1 MNAEKFFRIACLSDT
16 HGKHE
21 KVEFSGEIHLLLFAG
36 DYSAPGKEHDEGYAK
51 NFLKWLE
58 STPAQYVVG
67 IGGNHD
73 FTSDYLEEL
82 SLQSDKVAWCD
93 KAVSEIGGKWTK
105 WIEQPNS
112 LCPVD
117 EIFASPISVANS
129 KSSWANQIPR
139 ASRAMGELVENISPS
154 HRIILTHGPAYG
166 SLDVN
171 VASMHLGCELLA
183 QRLEFIKGVS
193 PVSRLHVFGHIHEDR
208 GVKEGEYLTS
218 VNCAVGAMRN
228 PRPIVLIVDSSL
240 KVLDIEV

>member
-21 KVEFSGEIHLLLFAG
+21 KVKFSGEIHLLLFAG

-51 NFLKWLE
+51 DFLGWLE
-58 STPAQYVVG
+58 STPANYVVG

-73 FTSDYLEEL
+73 FTSNYLEGL
-82 SLQSDKVAWCD
+82 SLQSNKVAWCD
-93 KAVSEIGGKWTK
+93 KAVTEIGGRWTK
-105 WIEQPNS
+105 WIDPYNFRS
-112 LCPVD
+112 LGD

-139 ASRAMGELVENISPS
+139 ASRAMEELLEYVRPG

-171 VASMHLGCELLA
+171 VASVHLGCELLA
-183 QRLEFIKGVS
+183 KRLEFINEIL
-193 PVSRLHVFGHIHEDR
+193 PLRRLHVFGHIHEDR
-208 GVKEGEYLTS
+208 GVKESKHLTS

-228 PRPIVLIVDSSL
+228 PRPIVLVVDSSL
-240 KVLDIEV
+240 KVLDVET